1 MSTVELMGLVR
12 AQKKANRRNL
22 ELSHHQEQEM
32 TSSHPWIT
40 EDKAGK
46 CYTYRGVQYCYN

>member
-1 MSTVELMGLVR
+1 MSTIELMGLVR
-12 AQKKANRRNL
+12 AQKKAVRKAVEAQYHQRNDFTRY
-22 ELSHHQEQEM
+22 SFI
-32 TSSHPWIT
+32 P